1 MKAITPLKSAIYRS
15 WEQGDSTTL
24 IVVVT
29 EDGVSLQHI
38 DDRHTETESTLL
50 QMTASEAREIAERI
64 LRVLRGVPASNPI
77 DQPAPQLFV
86 TRQTDG
92 EPYREGVA
100 MTLSNGDWMRD
111 FQFNMTNEIAH
122 ELALIMHAAM
132 D

>member
-50 QMTASEAREIAERI
+50 QMTPSEAREIAERI
-64 LRVLRGVPASNPI
+64 LRVLREC
-77 DQPAPQLFV
+77 Q
-86 TRQTDG
+86 QT
-92 EPYREGVA
+92 
-100 MTLSNGDWMRD
+100 TLSINPPRSYS
-111 FQFNMTNEIAH
+111 
-122 ELALIMHAAM
+122 
-132 D
+132 

>member
-1 MKAITPLKSAIYRS
+1 MKAITPRKSAIYRS
-15 WEQGDSTTL
+15 WEEGDSTTL

-29 EDGVSLQHI
+29 EDGVSIQHI
-38 DDRHTETESTLL
+38 DGRHMETESTLL

-64 LRVLRGVPASNPI
+64 LRVLRGVPANNPI

-100 MTLSNGDWMRD
+100 LALSNGDWMSD
-111 FQFNMTNEIAH
+111 FHFNMTNEVAH
-122 ELALIMHAAM
+122 ELALIMYAAL

>member
-1 MKAITPLKSAIYRS
+1 MKAITPRKSAIYRS
-15 WEQGDSTTL
+15 WEKDDKTTL

-29 EDGVSLQHI
+29 EDGVSLHHI
-38 DDRHTETESTLL
+38 DARYMETESTLL
-50 QMTASEAREIAERI
+50 QLSGTEAKEVAERI
-64 LRVLRGVPASNPI
+64 LRVLRGSPAQNPI
-77 DQPAPQLFV
+77 DLPAPQLFV

-100 MTLSNGDWMRD
+100 LALSNGDWQRD
-111 FQFNMTNEIAH
+111 FHFNMTNEIAH